1 MALDAKMEALRR
13 AWEWGSRFDNRTMIG
28 VVLGAA
34 FNEGLTI
41 ENGREWL
48 QYWDYEHT
56 WEFFH
61 NGELVGTLT
70 YVVSEDS
77 DRDDNVFGIELLLTN
92 GERLT
97 QR

>member
-1 MALDAKMEALRR
+1 MSLEAKMAALKR
-13 AWEWGSRFDNRTMIG
+13 AWEWGSRFDKRTMIG
-28 VVLGAA
+28 VILGTA
-34 FNEGLTI
+34 FNEELTI

-56 WEFFH
+56 WKFLH

-70 YVVSEDS
+70 YVVS
-77 DRDDNVFGIELLLTN
+77 DDPDPDDQIFGMELLLTN
-92 GERLT
+92 GERFI